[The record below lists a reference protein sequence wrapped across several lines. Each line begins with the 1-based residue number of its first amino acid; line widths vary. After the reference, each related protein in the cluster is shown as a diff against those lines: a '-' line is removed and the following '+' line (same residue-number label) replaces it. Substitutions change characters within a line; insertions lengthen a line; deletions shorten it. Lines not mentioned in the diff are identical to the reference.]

1 MKRWVDVEPVTSAG
15 SEPTQT
21 HIPVIPAQWNH
32 PRNALRSRDLALR
45 LPPRESP
52 TVNMLSSFEPARQR
66 SQKESRRTPCR
77 TYEGNLQPAWRE
89 QPTNSGHGS
98 PDEKGTE
105 APSAVHRARRA
116 GSRYRPPRESS
127 PLRATFLM
135 LPRFRG
141 AIGRPR
147 AATGALSTAGRSVD
161 GPEARMGQIPGV
173 GKGITVAARCALRS
187 LRWSIQHSSSF
198 PGRREVCD
206 ARYVKVL

>member
-1 MKRWVDVEPVTSAG
+1 MERWVGVESVTSAG

-52 TVNMLSSFEPARQR
+52 TVNMLSSFEPERQR
-66 SQKESRRTPCR
+66 SHKESRRTPCR

-105 APSAVHRARRA
+105 APSAVHRAGRA

-147 AATGALSTAGRSVD
+147 ATSGALSTAGRSAD
-161 GPEARMGQIPGV
+161 GPDERADGSPAWERG
-173 GKGITVAARCALRS
+173 
-187 LRWSIQHSSSF
+187 
-198 PGRREVCD
+198 
-206 ARYVKVL
+206 